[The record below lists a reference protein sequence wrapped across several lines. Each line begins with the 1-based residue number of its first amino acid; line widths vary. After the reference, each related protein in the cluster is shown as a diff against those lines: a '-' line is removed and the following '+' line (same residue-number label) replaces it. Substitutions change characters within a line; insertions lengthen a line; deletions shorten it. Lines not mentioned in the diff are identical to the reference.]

1 MVLVSAMHMRPARLG
16 LTTALVAS
24 FTSAVAFA
32 APVALAMFFA
42 SATIACGSDEQPYKA
57 APAWSGKRA
66 NLPAPPTL
74 PATPVKT
81 GDAYTIFGAIHHLR
95 SRIHEKEVNGKE
107 ISITGYIVDSNIP
120 TAPLCAVHPAGKKDP
135 DDCKDIPIPAF
146 AITDA
151 KGADPKAQRIR
162 VLGWASNFANV
173 FEADKKY
180 KNLKAPPKE
189 LYKDELWAV
198 DVPFPLPANGAK
210 VKVTG
215 KYGYTFGKSSAGLV
229 SEPLTGVMTYTKIDV
244 LEPAPE
250 RAALPRK

>member
-1 MVLVSAMHMRPARLG
+1 MHTRPARLG
-16 LTTALVAS
+16 LTAALV
-24 FTSAVAFA
+24 TSTILSSLAV
-32 APVALAMFFA
+32 
-42 SATIACGSDEQPYKA
+42 TACGGDEQPYKA
-57 APAWSGKRA
+57 APAWSGKKA

-74 PATPVKT
+74 PSTPVKT
-81 GDAYTIFGAIHHLR
+81 GDAYTIYGAIHHLR

-107 ISITGYIVDSNIP
+107 ITITGYIVDSNIP

-135 DDCKDIPIPAF
+135 DDCKDIPIPSF
-146 AITDA
+146 AIADA
-151 KGADPKAQRIR
+151 KGADPKTPRIR

-180 KNLKAPPKE
+180 KNLKEAPKE

-215 KYGYTFGKSSAGLV
+215 KYGYTFAKSSAGLV
-229 SEPLTGVMTYTKIDV
+229 SEPLTGVLTYTKIEIV
-244 LEPAPE
+244 EPAPE
-250 RAALPRK
+250 PAALPKK